1 MRRAAL
7 GAPRRSW
14 YGEVSD
20 FDRYLAGLD
29 PRQMHFSFHAEPC
42 SSGAGNGD
50 APLPTE
56 DSEPLLSVAIATRP
70 DAVDLK
76 SMTYEQI

>member
-14 YGEVSD
+14 DGEVSD

-42 SSGAGNGD
+42 SYGAGNGD

-56 DSEPLLSVAIATRP
+56 DSEPLLSAA
-70 DAVDLK
+70 
-76 SMTYEQI
+76 